1 MAPLISKLHE
11 PGFTVCSPSRLN
23 RRPALFSR
31 QIPSSPFFL
40 PTTPMTQPKIIPFPS
55 ARPTGGAVDR
65 PAMKS
70 DLLEQAS
77 HVVPDIPVL
86 INMVSQRVR
95 QLNNGRPPLVR
106 INQRVGQA
114 DIALM
119 EIIQGKIVLVEGSA
133 EERF

>member
-1 MAPLISKLHE
+1 MS
-11 PGFTVCSPSRLN
+11 
-23 RRPALFSR
+23 
-31 QIPSSPFFL
+31 
-40 PTTPMTQPKIIPFPS
+40 QPNIIPFP
-55 ARPTGGAVDR
+55 AAGQPVRAADR
-65 PAMKS
+65 PNMRS

-77 HVVPDIPVL
+77 QVVPDIPVL
-86 INMVSQRVR
+86 INMISQRVR

-106 INQRVGQA
+106 VYQRVGQA

>member
-1 MAPLISKLHE
+1 
-11 PGFTVCSPSRLN
+11 
-23 RRPALFSR
+23 
-31 QIPSSPFFL
+31 
-40 PTTPMTQPKIIPFPS
+40 
-55 ARPTGGAVDR
+55 
-65 PAMKS
+65 MKS

>member
-1 MAPLISKLHE
+1 MS
-11 PGFTVCSPSRLN
+11 
-23 RRPALFSR
+23 
-31 QIPSSPFFL
+31 
-40 PTTPMTQPKIIPFPS
+40 QPNIIPFP
-55 ARPTGGAVDR
+55 AAGQPARAADRPTMR
-65 PAMKS
+65 S

-77 HVVPDIPVL
+77 QVVPDIPVL
-86 INMVSQRVR
+86 INMISQRVR

-106 INQRVGQA
+106 VYQRVGQA